1 MIPCTCSYI
10 YNYTSFPNFTFINAQ
25 VTSQLCIVVSPKFYE
40 VPGNAFVS
48 LARVQCM
55 NAERTGNWI
64 RTLADS
70 RGWKNGDNYAKSFKE
85 ENISGLGL
93 QHLTHHMLVE
103 RFGIEN
109 LKHRREILSAIR
121 YLYCGFPIVCDYL
134 SSGAQSSA
142 SELESKISASKSDG
156 SDNDRTS
163 KRPSLN
169 CGREHE
175 MNGLRIS
182 AMTGA
187 RKSYPAVEIRKSRM
201 YPMDNHRTSNESN
214 VGFVFTTP
222 VKSRKLRVIINPEQA
237 NCPETSKM
245 LIRNRFQELNIQVED
260 VKDLESKP
268 NEYVVVFSDC
278 KRAVDAH
285 SRSEEIGLRL

>member
-103 RFGIEN
+103 LLGIGN
-109 LKHRREILSAIR
+109 LKHRREILSAISC
-121 YLYCGFPIVCDYL
+121 LYCGFPMACDYL

-142 SELESKISASKSDG
+142 SELKSKISGSESDG
-156 SDNDRTS
+156 SDNDR
-163 KRPSLN
+163 SLN
-169 CGREHE
+169 SFECNDG
-175 MNGLRIS
+175 I
-182 AMTGA
+182 
-187 RKSYPAVEIRKSRM
+187 
-201 YPMDNHRTSNESN
+201 D
-214 VGFVFTTP
+214 
-222 VKSRKLRVIINPEQA
+222 
-237 NCPETSKM
+237 
-245 LIRNRFQELNIQVED
+245 
-260 VKDLESKP
+260 
-268 NEYVVVFSDC
+268 
-278 KRAVDAH
+278 
-285 SRSEEIGLRL
+285 